1 MALNLRNDLIK
12 ASKIHFEA
20 HIEKHRINV
29 ENLLNNSQGVAEH
42 ADIMDT
48 IEKELQ
54 VIAEY
59 DDKLNVLKKIG
70 LVHRIPEAPVDKK
83 HKKLAISVQVAFEKG
98 NVIGYA
104 SIHYIKK
111 ITRKSGIIEDVVV
124 KENQRGKGIGKL
136 LVNNLIEKAK
146 KNNCDKIILS
156 SSEKNLKF
164 YQKLGFQKN
173 EFEMI
178 MRI

>member
-1 MALNLRNDLIK
+1 MI
-12 ASKIHFEA
+12 
-20 HIEKHRINV
+20 
-29 ENLLNNSQGVAEH
+29 
-42 ADIMDT
+42 T
-48 IEKELQ
+48 IESL
-54 VIAEY
+54 
-59 DDKLNVLKKIG
+59 DKSHSTDVVKI
-70 LVHRIPEAPVDKK
+70 LIDSFSKNYDKK
-83 HKKLAISVQVAFEKG
+83 VNESIFSSDEVDGIVALEKG

-124 KENQRGKGIGKL
+124 KENQRVKGIGKL

>member
-1 MALNLRNDLIK
+1 MITIKSLDKSHSSDVVNILIDSFSNNYDK
-12 ASKIHFEA
+12 EINESIFSSDEVDGIVA
-20 HIEKHRINV
+20 IE
-29 ENLLNNSQGVAEH
+29 EG
-42 ADIMDT
+42 
-48 IEKELQ
+48 
-54 VIAEY
+54 
-59 DDKLNVLKKIG
+59 NVL
-70 LVHRIPEAPVDKK
+70 
-83 HKKLAISVQVAFEKG
+83 
-98 NVIGYA
+98 GYA

-136 LVNNLIEKAK
+136 LVKNLIEKAK

-164 YQKLGFQKN
+164 YEKLGFKKN

>member
-1 MALNLRNDLIK
+1 MITIKNLDQSHSLDVVTILIDSFSNNYDK
-12 ASKIHFEA
+12 E
-20 HIEKHRINV
+20 INESIFSSDEV
-29 ENLLNNSQGVAEH
+29 DGIVAME
-42 ADIMDT
+42 
-48 IEKELQ
+48 EG
-54 VIAEY
+54 
-59 DDKLNVLKKIG
+59 NVL
-70 LVHRIPEAPVDKK
+70 
-83 HKKLAISVQVAFEKG
+83 
-98 NVIGYA
+98 GYA

-136 LVNNLIEKAK
+136 LVKNLIEKAK

-164 YQKLGFQKN
+164 YEKLGFQKN

>member
-1 MALNLRNDLIK
+1 MITIKSLDKSHSSDVVNILIDSFSNNYDK
-12 ASKIHFEA
+12 E
-20 HIEKHRINV
+20 INESIFSSDEV
-29 ENLLNNSQGVAEH
+29 DGIVAME
-42 ADIMDT
+42 
-48 IEKELQ
+48 EG
-54 VIAEY
+54 
-59 DDKLNVLKKIG
+59 NVL
-70 LVHRIPEAPVDKK
+70 
-83 HKKLAISVQVAFEKG
+83 
-98 NVIGYA
+98 GYA

-124 KENQRGKGIGKL
+124 KENQREKGIGKL
-136 LVNNLIEKAK
+136 LVKNLIEKAK

-164 YQKLGFQKN
+164 YEKLGFQKN

>member
-1 MALNLRNDLIK
+1 MITIKSLDKSHSTDVIKILIDSF
-12 ASKIHFEA
+12 SK
-20 HIEKHRINV
+20 N
-29 ENLLNNSQGVAEH
+29 
-42 ADIMDT
+42 
-48 IEKELQ
+48 
-54 VIAEY
+54 Y
-59 DDKLNVLKKIG
+59 DKKINES
-70 LVHRIPEAPVDKK
+70 IFSSDEVDG
-83 HKKLAISVQVAFEKG
+83 IVALEKG

-136 LVNNLIEKAK
+136 LVNTLIEKAK

>member
-1 MALNLRNDLIK
+1 MITIKSLDKSHSSDVVNILID
-12 ASKIHFEA
+12 SFS
-20 HIEKHRINV
+20 
-29 ENLLNNSQGVAEH
+29 NNY
-42 ADIMDT
+42 D
-48 IEKELQ
+48 KELNESIFSSDE
-54 VIAEY
+54 VDGIVAMEEG
-59 DDKLNVLKKIG
+59 NVL
-70 LVHRIPEAPVDKK
+70 
-83 HKKLAISVQVAFEKG
+83 
-98 NVIGYA
+98 GYA

-136 LVNNLIEKAK
+136 LVKNLIEKAK

-164 YQKLGFQKN
+164 YEKLGFQKN

-178 MRI
+178 MRV

>member
-1 MALNLRNDLIK
+1 MITIKSLDKSHSLEVVNILIDSFSNNYDK
-12 ASKIHFEA
+12 E
-20 HIEKHRINV
+20 INESIFSSDEV
-29 ENLLNNSQGVAEH
+29 DGIVAME
-42 ADIMDT
+42 
-48 IEKELQ
+48 EG
-54 VIAEY
+54 
-59 DDKLNVLKKIG
+59 NVL
-70 LVHRIPEAPVDKK
+70 
-83 HKKLAISVQVAFEKG
+83 
-98 NVIGYA
+98 GYA

-136 LVNNLIEKAK
+136 LVKNLIEKAK

-164 YQKLGFQKN
+164 YEKLGVQKN

>member
-1 MALNLRNDLIK
+1 MITIKSLDKSHSTDVIKILIDSF
-12 ASKIHFEA
+12 SK
-20 HIEKHRINV
+20 N
-29 ENLLNNSQGVAEH
+29 
-42 ADIMDT
+42 
-48 IEKELQ
+48 
-54 VIAEY
+54 Y
-59 DDKLNVLKKIG
+59 DKKINES
-70 LVHRIPEAPVDKK
+70 IFSSDEVDG
-83 HKKLAISVQVAFEKG
+83 IVALEKG
-98 NVIGYA
+98 NVLGYA

-164 YQKLGFQKN
+164 YEKLGFQKN

>member
-1 MALNLRNDLIK
+1 MI
-12 ASKIHFEA
+12 
-20 HIEKHRINV
+20 
-29 ENLLNNSQGVAEH
+29 
-42 ADIMDT
+42 T
-48 IEKELQ
+48 IESLDKSHSTDVVKIL
-54 VIAEY
+54 IDSFSKNY
-59 DDKLNVLKKIG
+59 DKKINES
-70 LVHRIPEAPVDKK
+70 IFSSDEVDG
-83 HKKLAISVQVAFEKG
+83 IVALEKG
-98 NVIGYA
+98 NVLGYA

-124 KENQRGKGIGKL
+124 KENQIRKCIGKPF
-136 LVNNLIEKAK
+136 VKNPHAKPK

>member
-1 MALNLRNDLIK
+1 MI
-12 ASKIHFEA
+12 
-20 HIEKHRINV
+20 
-29 ENLLNNSQGVAEH
+29 
-42 ADIMDT
+42 T
-48 IEKELQ
+48 IESLEKSHSSDVVKILIDSFSNNYDKEINESIFFSDEVDGIVAL
-54 VIAEY
+54 EEG
-59 DDKLNVLKKIG
+59 NVL
-70 LVHRIPEAPVDKK
+70 
-83 HKKLAISVQVAFEKG
+83 
-98 NVIGYA
+98 GYA
-104 SIHYIKK
+104 SIHYLKK

-136 LVNNLIEKAK
+136 LVKNLIEKAK

-164 YQKLGFQKN
+164 YEKLGFQKN

>member
-1 MALNLRNDLIK
+1 MI
-12 ASKIHFEA
+12 
-20 HIEKHRINV
+20 
-29 ENLLNNSQGVAEH
+29 
-42 ADIMDT
+42 T
-48 IEKELQ
+48 IESLDKSHSTDVVKIL
-54 VIAEY
+54 IDSFSKNY
-59 DDKLNVLKKIG
+59 DKKINES
-70 LVHRIPEAPVDKK
+70 IFSSDEVDG
-83 HKKLAISVQVAFEKG
+83 IVALEKG
-98 NVIGYA
+98 NVLGYA

-136 LVNNLIEKAK
+136 LVKNLIEKAK
-146 KNNCDKIILS
+146 KNDCDKIILS

>member
-1 MALNLRNDLIK
+1 MITIKSLDKSHSSDVVNILID
-12 ASKIHFEA
+12 SFS
-20 HIEKHRINV
+20 
-29 ENLLNNSQGVAEH
+29 NNY
-42 ADIMDT
+42 
-48 IEKELQ
+48 EKEINESIFSSDE
-54 VIAEY
+54 VDGIVAMEEG
-59 DDKLNVLKKIG
+59 NVL
-70 LVHRIPEAPVDKK
+70 
-83 HKKLAISVQVAFEKG
+83 
-98 NVIGYA
+98 GYA

-136 LVNNLIEKAK
+136 LVKNLIEKAK

-164 YQKLGFQKN
+164 YEKLGFQKN

>member
-1 MALNLRNDLIK
+1 MVTIKSLDKSHSSDVVNILIDSF
-12 ASKIHFEA
+12 SKNYDKE
-20 HIEKHRINV
+20 INESIFYSDEV
-29 ENLLNNSQGVAEH
+29 DGIVAME
-42 ADIMDT
+42 
-48 IEKELQ
+48 EG
-54 VIAEY
+54 
-59 DDKLNVLKKIG
+59 NVL
-70 LVHRIPEAPVDKK
+70 
-83 HKKLAISVQVAFEKG
+83 
-98 NVIGYA
+98 GYA

-136 LVNNLIEKAK
+136 LVKNLIEKAK

-164 YQKLGFQKN
+164 YEKLGFQKN

-178 MRI
+178 MRM

>member
-1 MALNLRNDLIK
+1 MITIKSLDKSHSTDVIKILIDSF
-12 ASKIHFEA
+12 SK
-20 HIEKHRINV
+20 N
-29 ENLLNNSQGVAEH
+29 
-42 ADIMDT
+42 
-48 IEKELQ
+48 
-54 VIAEY
+54 Y
-59 DDKLNVLKKIG
+59 DKKINES
-70 LVHRIPEAPVDKK
+70 IFSSDEVDG
-83 HKKLAISVQVAFEKG
+83 IVALEKG

-124 KENQRGKGIGKL
+124 KENHRGKGIGKL

>member
-1 MALNLRNDLIK
+1 MITIKSLDKSHSTDVVKILIDSF
-12 ASKIHFEA
+12 SK
-20 HIEKHRINV
+20 N
-29 ENLLNNSQGVAEH
+29 
-42 ADIMDT
+42 
-48 IEKELQ
+48 
-54 VIAEY
+54 Y
-59 DDKLNVLKKIG
+59 DKKINES
-70 LVHRIPEAPVDKK
+70 IFSSDEVDGIVA
-83 HKKLAISVQVAFEKG
+83 LEDGSVL
-98 NVIGYA
+98 GYA

>member
-1 MALNLRNDLIK
+1 MITIKSLDKSHSSDVVNILIDSFSNNYDK
-12 ASKIHFEA
+12 E
-20 HIEKHRINV
+20 INESIFSSDEV
-29 ENLLNNSQGVAEH
+29 DGIVAME
-42 ADIMDT
+42 
-48 IEKELQ
+48 EG
-54 VIAEY
+54 
-59 DDKLNVLKKIG
+59 NVL
-70 LVHRIPEAPVDKK
+70 
-83 HKKLAISVQVAFEKG
+83 
-98 NVIGYA
+98 GYA

-136 LVNNLIEKAK
+136 LVKNLIEKAK

-164 YQKLGFQKN
+164 YEKLGFQKN

>member
-1 MALNLRNDLIK
+1 MI
-12 ASKIHFEA
+12 
-20 HIEKHRINV
+20 
-29 ENLLNNSQGVAEH
+29 
-42 ADIMDT
+42 T
-48 IEKELQ
+48 IESLDKSHSTDVVKIL
-54 VIAEY
+54 IDSFSKNY
-59 DDKLNVLKKIG
+59 DKKINES
-70 LVHRIPEAPVDKK
+70 IFSSDEVDG
-83 HKKLAISVQVAFEKG
+83 IVALEKG

>member
-1 MALNLRNDLIK
+1 MITIKSLDKSHSLEVVNILIDSFSNNYDK
-12 ASKIHFEA
+12 E
-20 HIEKHRINV
+20 INESIFSSDEV
-29 ENLLNNSQGVAEH
+29 DGIVAME
-42 ADIMDT
+42 
-48 IEKELQ
+48 EG
-54 VIAEY
+54 
-59 DDKLNVLKKIG
+59 NVL
-70 LVHRIPEAPVDKK
+70 
-83 HKKLAISVQVAFEKG
+83 
-98 NVIGYA
+98 GYA

-136 LVNNLIEKAK
+136 LVKNLIEKAK

-164 YQKLGFQKN
+164 YEKLGFQKN

>member
-1 MALNLRNDLIK
+1 MITIKSLDKSHSSDVVNILIDSFSNNYDK
-12 ASKIHFEA
+12 E
-20 HIEKHRINV
+20 INESIFSSDEV
-29 ENLLNNSQGVAEH
+29 DGIVAME
-42 ADIMDT
+42 
-48 IEKELQ
+48 EG
-54 VIAEY
+54 
-59 DDKLNVLKKIG
+59 NVL
-70 LVHRIPEAPVDKK
+70 
-83 HKKLAISVQVAFEKG
+83 
-98 NVIGYA
+98 GYA

-136 LVNNLIEKAK
+136 LVKYLIEKAK

-164 YQKLGFQKN
+164 YEKLGFQKN

>member
-1 MALNLRNDLIK
+1 MITIKSLDKSHSTDVIKILIDSF
-12 ASKIHFEA
+12 SK
-20 HIEKHRINV
+20 N
-29 ENLLNNSQGVAEH
+29 
-42 ADIMDT
+42 
-48 IEKELQ
+48 
-54 VIAEY
+54 Y
-59 DDKLNVLKKIG
+59 DKKINES
-70 LVHRIPEAPVDKK
+70 IFSSDEVDGIV
-83 HKKLAISVQVAFEKG
+83 AIEKG
-98 NVIGYA
+98 NVLGYA

>member
-1 MALNLRNDLIK
+1 MITIKSLDKSHSSDVVNILID
-12 ASKIHFEA
+12 SFS
-20 HIEKHRINV
+20 
-29 ENLLNNSQGVAEH
+29 NNY
-42 ADIMDT
+42 D
-48 IEKELQ
+48 KELNESIFSSDE
-54 VIAEY
+54 VDGIVAMEEG
-59 DDKLNVLKKIG
+59 NVL
-70 LVHRIPEAPVDKK
+70 
-83 HKKLAISVQVAFEKG
+83 
-98 NVIGYA
+98 GYA

-136 LVNNLIEKAK
+136 LVKNLIEKAK

-164 YQKLGFQKN
+164 YEKLGFKKN

-178 MRI
+178 MRM

>member
-1 MALNLRNDLIK
+1 MITIKSIDKSHSSDVVNILIDSFSNNYDK
-12 ASKIHFEA
+12 E
-20 HIEKHRINV
+20 INESIFSSDEV
-29 ENLLNNSQGVAEH
+29 DGIVAME
-42 ADIMDT
+42 
-48 IEKELQ
+48 EG
-54 VIAEY
+54 
-59 DDKLNVLKKIG
+59 NVL
-70 LVHRIPEAPVDKK
+70 
-83 HKKLAISVQVAFEKG
+83 
-98 NVIGYA
+98 GYA

-136 LVNNLIEKAK
+136 LVKNLIEKAK

>member
-1 MALNLRNDLIK
+1 MITIKSLDKTHSSDVVNILIDSFSNNYDK
-12 ASKIHFEA
+12 E
-20 HIEKHRINV
+20 INESIFSSDEV
-29 ENLLNNSQGVAEH
+29 DGIVAME
-42 ADIMDT
+42 
-48 IEKELQ
+48 EG
-54 VIAEY
+54 
-59 DDKLNVLKKIG
+59 NVL
-70 LVHRIPEAPVDKK
+70 
-83 HKKLAISVQVAFEKG
+83 
-98 NVIGYA
+98 GYA

-124 KENQRGKGIGKL
+124 EENQRGKGIGKL
-136 LVNNLIEKAK
+136 LVKNLIEKAK

-164 YQKLGFQKN
+164 YEKLGFQKN

>member
-1 MALNLRNDLIK
+1 MITIKSLDKSHSSDVINILIDSFSNNYDK
-12 ASKIHFEA
+12 E
-20 HIEKHRINV
+20 INESIFSSDEV
-29 ENLLNNSQGVAEH
+29 DGIVAME
-42 ADIMDT
+42 
-48 IEKELQ
+48 EG
-54 VIAEY
+54 
-59 DDKLNVLKKIG
+59 NVL
-70 LVHRIPEAPVDKK
+70 
-83 HKKLAISVQVAFEKG
+83 
-98 NVIGYA
+98 GYA

-136 LVNNLIEKAK
+136 LVKNLIEKAK

-164 YQKLGFQKN
+164 YEKLGFHKN

-178 MRI
+178 MRV

>member
-1 MALNLRNDLIK
+1 MITIKSLDKSHSLEVVKILIDSFSNNYDK
-12 ASKIHFEA
+12 E
-20 HIEKHRINV
+20 INESIFSSDEV
-29 ENLLNNSQGVAEH
+29 DGIVAME
-42 ADIMDT
+42 
-48 IEKELQ
+48 ES
-54 VIAEY
+54 
-59 DDKLNVLKKIG
+59 NVL
-70 LVHRIPEAPVDKK
+70 
-83 HKKLAISVQVAFEKG
+83 
-98 NVIGYA
+98 GYA

-136 LVNNLIEKAK
+136 LVKNLIEKAK

-164 YQKLGFQKN
+164 YEKLGFQKN

-178 MRI
+178 MRV

>member
-1 MALNLRNDLIK
+1 MITIKSLDKSHSSDVVNILIDSFSNNYDKEINESIFSSDEVDGIVAL
-12 ASKIHFEA
+12 E
-20 HIEKHRINV
+20 E
-29 ENLLNNSQGVAEH
+29 G
-42 ADIMDT
+42 
-48 IEKELQ
+48 
-54 VIAEY
+54 
-59 DDKLNVLKKIG
+59 NVL
-70 LVHRIPEAPVDKK
+70 
-83 HKKLAISVQVAFEKG
+83 
-98 NVIGYA
+98 GYA
-104 SIHYIKK
+104 SIHYLKK

-136 LVNNLIEKAK
+136 LVKNLIEKAK

-164 YQKLGFQKN
+164 YEKLGFQKN

>member
-1 MALNLRNDLIK
+1 MI
-12 ASKIHFEA
+12 
-20 HIEKHRINV
+20 
-29 ENLLNNSQGVAEH
+29 
-42 ADIMDT
+42 T
-48 IEKELQ
+48 IESLDKSQSTDVVKIL
-54 VIAEY
+54 IDSFSKNY
-59 DDKLNVLKKIG
+59 DKKINES
-70 LVHRIPEAPVDKK
+70 IFSSDEVDG
-83 HKKLAISVQVAFEKG
+83 IVALEKG
-98 NVIGYA
+98 NVLGYA

-164 YQKLGFQKN
+164 YEKLGFQKN

>member
-1 MALNLRNDLIK
+1 MI
-12 ASKIHFEA
+12 
-20 HIEKHRINV
+20 
-29 ENLLNNSQGVAEH
+29 
-42 ADIMDT
+42 T
-48 IEKELQ
+48 IESLDKSHSTDVVKIL
-54 VIAEY
+54 IDSFSKNY
-59 DDKLNVLKKIG
+59 DKKINESIFSSDELDG
-70 LVHRIPEAPVDKK
+70 I
-83 HKKLAISVQVAFEKG
+83 VALEKG

-136 LVNNLIEKAK
+136 LVNNLIENEK

-164 YQKLGFQKN
+164 YEKLGFHKN

-178 MRI
+178 MRV